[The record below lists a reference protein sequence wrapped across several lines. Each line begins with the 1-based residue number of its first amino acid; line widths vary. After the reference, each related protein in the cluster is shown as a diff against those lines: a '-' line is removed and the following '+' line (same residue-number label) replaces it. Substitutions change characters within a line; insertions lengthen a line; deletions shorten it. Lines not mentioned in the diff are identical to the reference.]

1 MNTDTLESFTA
12 SQLTQARAAD
22 FVRFL
27 ALQTK
32 FSDDPNAEWLALRNF
47 PNRYPRSLNLHLFEK
62 AAVAAG
68 STLDSSLQV
77 R

>member
-32 FSDDPNAEWLALRNF
+32 FSDDPNAEWLRCGTS
-47 PNRYPRSLNLHLFEK
+47 RIGIR
-62 AAVAAG
+62 G
-68 STLDSSLQV
+68 